1 MKYLTS
7 YLFATVCM
15 AVGSAYADNHAQVPV
30 YGGVNALACDY
41 VEGKDIDDLLRV
53 SERWNGWASKNFSKV
68 YTGNVLTPHYYDES
82 AAGVYWVGFSPSF
95 ADQGTTQSEWQ
106 TKGANMQEEFDSV
119 MTCKS
124 HSQFAWV
131 QIRDESGDTDTGIV
145 DFSACKMSPEAT
157 QAEMAA
163 ADTQM
168 NEFLSKIESSV
179 RIYRWYPL
187 QGIADENQG
196 IDYFQASWHESLE
209 AKGANSDKF
218 VINGGLQVRNALY
231 GSLNDCSGGP
241 SSTFVRVG
249 GSE

>member
-1 MKYLTS
+1 MKYLIGGI
-7 YLFATVCM
+7 FATLCM
-15 AVGSAYADNHAQVPV
+15 AITSAYADNHPQVPV

-41 VEGKDIDDLLRV
+41 VEGKGIDDLLRV
-53 SERWNGWASKNFSKV
+53 SEKWNGWASKNFSKV
-68 YTGNVLTPHYYDES
+68 YTGNVLTPYYYDES
-82 AAGVYWVGFSPSF
+82 AADVYWVGFSPSF

-106 TKGANMQEEFDSV
+106 TKGANMQAEFDSV

-163 ADTQM
+163 ADSQM
-168 NEFLSKIESSV
+168 NEFLSRIESSV

-187 QGIADENQG
+187 QGTGEESQG
-196 IDYFQASWHESLE
+196 TDYFQASWHESLE

-218 VINGGLQVRNALY
+218 VINGGLQMRNALY

-241 SSTFVRVG
+241 SSTFIRVG

>member
-1 MKYLTS
+1 MKYLIIS
-7 YLFATVCM
+7 MFATMCM
-15 AVGSAYADNHAQVPV
+15 AITSAYADNHAQVPV

-41 VEGKDIDDLLRV
+41 VEGKGIDDLLRV
-53 SERWNGWASKNFSKV
+53 SEKWNGWASKNFSKI

-82 AAGVYWVGFSPSF
+82 AADVYWVGFSPSF

-157 QAEMAA
+157 QEEMAA
-163 ADTQM
+163 AD
-168 NEFLSKIESSV
+168 
-179 RIYRWYPL
+179 
-187 QGIADENQG
+187 
-196 IDYFQASWHESLE
+196 
-209 AKGANSDKF
+209 
-218 VINGGLQVRNALY
+218 
-231 GSLNDCSGGP
+231 
-241 SSTFVRVG
+241 
-249 GSE
+249 